1 MQVID
6 PSIFKAYDIRGVAGE
21 NLTADVVE
29 KIGRVLGSM
38 AVESGVGP
46 VCVGRDGRL
55 SGPELKGALI
65 RGIAAAGA
73 DVYDIG
79 MVPTPVLY
87 FATKYFGS
95 GSGVSVTGSHNPS
108 RDNGLK
114 LMLGGKTLFGPMI
127 QDIRRRVESE
137 EWSIASKPGKV
148 EVKDAETPY
157 FETVTRDIHLERP
170 VSVLLDSGNGVT
182 GPLAMR
188 LYRAAGCKVEGL
200 FTEVDGH
207 FPNHHPDPS
216 KPKNLEQLIERLKSS
231 DAEVGLAFDGDG
243 DRLGVV
249 SRKGEIIYPDR
260 QMMLFAADILEK
272 KPGSRIIYDVKCT
285 RKLVDWVKSHGGIP
299 TISCTGHSFVKAK
312 LAETNAPFAG
322 EMSGHIFFND
332 GRWPGFDDGLYAGLR
347 MVEILS
353 RTDDPTALLS
363 SLPTA
368 VNTPELQVPMAEG
381 ENKKFVER
389 LQKEVHFDDA
399 TDEIRIDGLRV
410 EWPDGFAL
418 ARASNTTPVLVIRL
432 EGDTPEA
439 LKRIEKVFGAALKKL
454 DPSIKLPFS
463 AE

>member
-137 EWSIASKPGKV
+137 EWSIASKPGNV

-249 SRKGEIIYPDR
+249 SRSARESW
-260 QMMLFAADILEK
+260 L
-272 KPGSRIIYDVKCT
+272 
-285 RKLVDWVKSHGGIP
+285 
-299 TISCTGHSFVKAK
+299 TG
-312 LAETNAPFAG
+312 
-322 EMSGHIFFND
+322 
-332 GRWPGFDDGLYAGLR
+332 
-347 MVEILS
+347 
-353 RTDDPTALLS
+353 
-363 SLPTA
+363 
-368 VNTPELQVPMAEG
+368 
-381 ENKKFVER
+381 
-389 LQKEVHFDDA
+389 
-399 TDEIRIDGLRV
+399 
-410 EWPDGFAL
+410 
-418 ARASNTTPVLVIRL
+418 
-432 EGDTPEA
+432 
-439 LKRIEKVFGAALKKL
+439 
-454 DPSIKLPFS
+454 
-463 AE
+463 